1 VPRLNMRASSERVWI
16 IVLGVVAAI
25 LLLVLVVVVL
35 TGGDDDSA
43 SAQPSVSIQ
52 DLRSIGYDAVIDFT
66 VSNGGSPAAVSVDWG
81 DASSP
86 LSLRGEG
93 ELSASHSYPPEAV
106 NPVVTVT
113 ITTSDGSTLSATRTL
128 ALAAGGPADTS
139 TTTEDPDGTTTTTG
153 APATTTTTPE
163 RQTITIELVPSDAV
177 FRGTGT
183 GEGTAQ
189 LNGRTVLLYAQT
201 SGLNEESVRT
211 AKLTW
216 RFPASA
222 IEGLEGLYQVR
233 VRVEPS
239 WEVQLQASVNS
250 GRAAAFF
257 VDLLAHVGGPPEFSS
272 ASDTRSVGNNSN
284 ETFAGAEVLG
294 FGTTMENPSGA
305 IEVVLT
311 LTCQAV
317 PGSTVF
323 QINET
328 STCDARDGG
337 RGFSINYARIQF
349 VPFD

>member
-1 VPRLNMRASSERVWI
+1 
-16 IVLGVVAAI
+16 
-25 LLLVLVVVVL
+25 
-35 TGGDDDSA
+35 
-43 SAQPSVSIQ
+43 
-52 DLRSIGYDAVIDFT
+52 
-66 VSNGGSPAAVSVDWG
+66 
-81 DASSP
+81 
-86 LSLRGEG
+86 
-93 ELSASHSYPPEAV
+93 
-106 NPVVTVT
+106 
-113 ITTSDGSTLSATRTL
+113 
-128 ALAAGGPADTS
+128 
-139 TTTEDPDGTTTTTG
+139 
-153 APATTTTTPE
+153 
-163 RQTITIELVPSDAV
+163 
-177 FRGTGT
+177 
-183 GEGTAQ
+183 

-201 SGLNEESVRT
+201 SGLNAESVRKAT
-211 AKLTW
+211 LTW

-233 VRVEPS
+233 VRLEPS

-284 ETFAGAEVLG
+284 ETFAGAEALG

-317 PGSTVF
+317 PGSTIL

-349 VPFD
+349 IPVD